1 MLLCNC
7 IILGSLSIRT
17 ISIGI
22 WCDYANLDSR
32 VLNPL
37 DTFVSHF
44 LSFNSVIVKSI
55 LSHICGRLYF
65 PMFLFRVG
73 LLTLMNMAS
82 LMVLAILLS
91 SLPKILKLSIVVLW
105 PLAVWWW
112 KIGEG
117 VFMCS
122 LKSLQKSL
130 EILSKVPRQRAY
142 SSQPKA

>member
-7 IILGSLSIRT
+7 VVLVL
-17 ISIGI
+17 
-22 WCDYANLDSR
+22 R
-32 VLNPL
+32 VLEPMVMAYVVVMPFWIL
-37 DTFVSHF
+37 EFWIHWILKVSYF
-44 LSFNSVIVKSI
+44 LSFSSGIENSI

-73 LLTLMNMAS
+73 LFTLMNMAS

-91 SLPKILKLSIVVLW
+91 SLPRILKLSMVVIW

-122 LKSLQKSL
+122 LT
-130 EILSKVPRQRAY
+130 LSPKVLPDSPTY
-142 SSQPKA
+142 SSSQSSSPQQ